1 MEIKWRKAILWAA
14 LLTAAAISLRAGK
27 PKTNIISWFETDV
40 DGDSEDE
47 LLVITGPDQS
57 LETGAPYGDFVKL
70 YTQYQIK
77 NGKPVLKEEPEAVF
91 DLSEIKPLK
100 VQAGDINGDGV
111 AELAVCVYKSAEFHP
126 VPARRPFFY
135 QMKAGKLE
143 PVWLG
148 SRLARPFVD
157 YILYDVDEDG
167 IDEII
172 SIELLENG
180 KKVIAV
186 YDWKGFGFEVKT
198 MSRELEGEAEFLTN
212 INRREEGIMLE
223 IGGVSVGMDLDG
235 EEIHLTDGS
244 GEEMGR

>member
-1 MEIKWRKAILWAA
+1 MNIKWKKGILPAA
-14 LLTAAAISLRAGK
+14 LLAGAAILLTAGRS
-27 PKTNIISWFETDV
+27 KTNLISWFETDM
-40 DGDSEDE
+40 DGDLKNE

-57 LETGAPYGDFVKL
+57 LETGEPYGDFVKI
-70 YTQYQIK
+70 YSRYEIK
-77 NGKPVLKEEPEAVF
+77 EGKPVLKEEPEAVF

-111 AELAVCVYKSAEFHP
+111 AELAVCVYKTAEFHP

-135 QMKAGKLE
+135 QIKEGELE

-186 YDWKGFGFEVKT
+186 YDWKGFGFEVET
-198 MSRELEGEAEFLTN
+198 LSRELEGRAAFLTN
-212 INRREEGIMLE
+212 INRREDEIWLE
-223 IGGVSVGMDLDG
+223 IGGEYVQMSLDDQG
-235 EEIHLTDGS
+235 INLTEEHR
-244 GEEMGR
+244 EEMGK